1 LGLAVD
7 GDEAELEDLVKART
21 VRTMVDW
28 LNQKIRSTTGTTVI
42 HATSVLG
49 PANGVAHSTTVVT
62 TGTAVMTRPDFQ
74 TAILDVISE
83 RTGYPVD
90 LIELDLDLEADL
102 SIDSIKRAEVA
113 GEVAARLGLAV
124 DGDEAELEDL
134 VKARTV
140 RTMVDWLNQKTQEV
154 TASAPSPSNGA
165 LALTAPTPMVAPPAG
180 APSALATMSPAIAP
194 APVPAV
200 SVTAS
205 GPAGIT
211 PKRLLPLATV
221 VAGPP
226 GADTGAPPAG
236 QPADVL
242 AGTRFLITG
251 ASPALPYLAELLQ
264 EQGAAGQTGV
274 LDERQADQLAGFDG
288 LILLDGLD
296 GAGAPLLPDVFP
308 FLKQALAAG
317 PRWLLAA
324 GPVGGTERS
333 DGLAGLFRTISREYP
348 QVAARYVQVDG
359 AAEPQQIA
367 RHLIDELLV
376 PGETP
381 TVVRRETERTT
392 VSLTPVALG
401 AVATSGA
408 GPAGDGASEA
418 AAIGLDRD
426 SVVVLVGGARGIT
439 PWFARAV
446 AMASRCRIELVG
458 RTPLPTGPEDPDLV
472 SARDKASLR
481 AALAGRGLRSPAQIE
496 HTAQAILAAREV
508 GTTLAELREL
518 GSEVRYHA
526 LDVRDASAIRRL
538 LLDVE
543 RTHGRVDG
551 VVYAAGVI
559 EDKLIAQKDPQSFAR
574 VFGTK
579 VDGARSVLGGLDELN
594 SPPRFVV
601 LFGSIAAAYGN
612 RGQSDYAAA
621 NDAVDAIG
629 ARWAAS
635 TGNRCLTVHW
645 GPWAPGAGHGGM
657 VSDEL
662 SREYARRG
670 IDLIDPE
677 AGAFSLLSELAWGDP
692 KINSVVYTASGW

>member
-1 LGLAVD
+1 
-7 GDEAELEDLVKART
+7 
-21 VRTMVDW
+21 
-28 LNQKIRSTTGTTVI
+28 
-42 HATSVLG
+42 
-49 PANGVAHSTTVVT
+49 
-62 TGTAVMTRPDFQ
+62 
-74 TAILDVISE
+74 
-83 RTGYPVD
+83 
-90 LIELDLDLEADL
+90 

-140 RTMVDWLNQKTQEV
+140 RTMVDWLNQKTQAV
-154 TASAPSPSNGA
+154 AVAAPSPRNGTLAPPPAPRA
-165 LALTAPTPMVAPPAG
+165 LAAPTPMVAPPAA
-180 APSALATMSPAIAP
+180 APAALATTSPASAP
-194 APVPAV
+194 APVPTV
-200 SVTAS
+200 SVTAT
-205 GPAGIT
+205 GRAGIT

-221 VAGPP
+221 IAGPP
-226 GADTGAPPAG
+226 GADTGAPLAG
-236 QPADVL
+236 QPVDVL

-251 ASPALPYLAELLQ
+251 ASPALAYLAELLQ

-274 LDERQADQLAGFDG
+274 VDERQADQLAGLDG

-296 GAGAPLLPDVFP
+296 VAGAPLLPDIFP
-308 FLKQALAAG
+308 FLQQALAAG

-359 AAEPQQIA
+359 AADPRQIA
-367 RHLIDELLV
+367 RHLVDELLV
-376 PGETP
+376 AGDTP
-381 TVVRRETERTT
+381 VVVRRETERTT
-392 VSLTPVALG
+392 VDLAPVALG

-439 PWFARAV
+439 PWFARTV

-458 RTPLPTGPEDPDLV
+458 RTPLPTEPEDPDLV

-508 GTTLAELREL
+508 ETTLAELREL

-526 LDVRDASAIRRL
+526 VDVRDASAIRSL
-538 LLDVE
+538 LLDTE
-543 RTHGRVDG
+543 RRHGRVDG

-559 EDKLIAQKDPQSFAR
+559 EDKLIAQKDPASFAR

-579 VDGARSVLGGLDELN
+579 VEGARSVLAGLDELH

-612 RGQSDYAAA
+612 RGQGDYAAA
-621 NDAVDAIG
+621 NDAIDAIG

-657 VSDEL
+657 VTDEL

-670 IDLIDPE
+670 IELIDPE
-677 AGAFSLLSELAWGDP
+677 AGAFSLLGELAWGDP